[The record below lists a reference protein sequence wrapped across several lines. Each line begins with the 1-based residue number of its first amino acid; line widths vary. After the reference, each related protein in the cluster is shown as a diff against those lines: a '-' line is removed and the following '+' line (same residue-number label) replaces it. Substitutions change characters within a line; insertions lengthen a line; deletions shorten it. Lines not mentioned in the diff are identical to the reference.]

1 MATLLLSGKY
11 SADAVKKISAERTE
25 KSMQMAKKFRGEIKA
40 MFAVLGKYDLLLI
53 ADFPGVDKA
62 MQFSVS
68 LSKLTGI
75 AFTTLPAVTVAEFDK
90 LMAEV

>member
-1 MATLLLSGKY
+1 MATFLMFGKY

-25 KSMQMAKKFRGEIKA
+25 KTMKLAKKFKGEVKA
-40 MFAVLGKYDLLLI
+40 MFAVLGKYDLLFI
-53 ADFPGVDKA
+53 AEFPGVDKA

-75 AFTTLPAVTVAEFDK
+75 AFTSFPAVTVAEFDK